1 MSGTFG
7 GSIKLTGE
15 SAYRQ
20 ALKNITQ
27 SLREVSSE
35 LKLTATQYDSNDKSI
50 TNLKNK
56 QQALSDTLKKQASIV
71 ESTRNTYDKF
81 KAKVEEQAKA
91 HEELEQKY
99 KGAQEELEKI
109 KNTSGE
115 ASQEYKDQKVK
126 VEQLASAV
134 GKSATANN
142 ENELALSKLKIKLNE
157 AESAYDTTERQINEL
172 NEELKK
178 AQNEYNQS
186 QSSLSKLTS
195 TIEEQ
200 ENEVRKLKEAYKNAS
215 LNGNKEEAERLA
227 KSIKSLSSEL
237 NENKVKMES
246 LDKSADD
253 LDGSLKDVG
262 DSAESS
268 SDGFTVMKGALADL
282 ASKGIETAVSSL
294 KDFATDA
301 VNAYS
306 QFSAQTGIATD
317 KMGDYQKAID
327 NVYKSNFGD
336 SLQDVAEKMGK
347 VKEVTGE
354 LDSSKLEDMTEKVMT
369 LEDVFGMD
377 MTESVRGA
385 QSLVNHFGLTSE
397 QAFDLLA
404 SGAQNGLNYTD
415 ELGDNVSEY
424 AGKFAEAGYS
434 ADEYFQLLQNGSQG
448 GAYNLDKVNDAI
460 NEVTTRLGDGT
471 IEESLGM
478 FDKNTQNVFKAWQ
491 DGKATQKDVIEAIVK
506 DIKGTKSQQDQL
518 NKSAKAFGT
527 MAEDGGTKFISS
539 LTSVGKTYD
548 DVNGKA
554 DELAN
559 VKYDT
564 PMSALKGLG
573 RTIQTDL
580 LKPIMN
586 DLMPYINQAVA
597 FVQAN
602 LPQITSVLKT
612 VGGAIK
618 SVLDVVILLSPAIAG
633 IGTALAV
640 LEIASFVSNMG
651 GLVATLSAAIQSTK
665 LFTLAQAALDLVM
678 NASTIGLVV
687 AAIAGLVVAFTIA
700 WNKSEG
706 FRNFWI
712 GLWEGI
718 KTTVSTVVGAI
729 SSFLSSAW
737 SAISATIT
745 TVWNAIASVIST
757 VWDGIKTTITTV
769 INVISSVISSV
780 FNAIKAVITTV
791 WNGISSVT
799 STVWNGIKTAIST
812 VINGIKSVITS
823 VFNAVKNTVTTVW
836 NGIKSVTSTV
846 WNAIKTAVS
855 TPVNAIKS
863 VVTSVWNGIKST
875 TTSVWNGIKNAI
887 SSPMNSAKNLVK
899 GIIDSIKG
907 FFKFKITWPHIPLPH
922 FSIKPKGWGVDDLL
936 KGKIPTLGIT
946 WHAQGGVFDRGAT
959 VLRGIGENG
968 AEAVVPLERNTY
980 WIKRV
985 ADEMRGYIIDAISM
999 PKINVEVP
1007 NKSENIT
1014 DTSYNKL
1021 VDAFKDALS
1030 SMKVELDDEE
1040 MGKFVDRTVTKAIY
1054 Q

>member
-1 MSGTFG
+1 MAGTFG
-7 GSIKLTGE
+7 GSIKLSGE
-15 SAYRQ
+15 SEYRS

-35 LKLTATQYDSNDKSI
+35 LKLTANQYDSNDKSI

-71 ESTRNTYDKF
+71 DSTRSTYEKF

-99 KGAQEELEKI
+99 KDAQEELEKI
-109 KNTSGE
+109 KNTSSE

-157 AESAYDTTERQINEL
+157 AESAYYATERQVNNL
-172 NEELKK
+172 NEELKQ
-178 AQNEYNQS
+178 AQNEYTQS
-186 QSSLSKLTS
+186 QSSLSKLTT

-200 ENEVRKLKEAYKNAS
+200 EEELKKLKEAYKNAS

-237 NENKVKMES
+237 NENKAKMER

-282 ASKGIETAVSSL
+282 VSKGIETAVSSL
-294 KDFATDA
+294 KDFATDS

-327 NVYKSNFGD
+327 NVYKSNFGE

-478 FDKNTQNVFKAWQ
+478 FNKNTRNVFKAWK

-527 MAEDGGTKFISS
+527 MAEDGGTKFVSS
-539 LTSVGKTYD
+539 LTSVGKTYS
-548 DVNGKA
+548 DVKGKA

-564 PMSALKGLG
+564 PMSALQGLG
-573 RTIQTDL
+573 RTLQTDL
-580 LKPIMN
+580 LKPIVS
-586 DLMPYINQAVA
+586 DLMPYINQAVS
-597 FVQAN
+597 FVQSN
-602 LPQITSVLKT
+602 MPQITSTIKN

-618 SVLDVVILLSPAIAG
+618 NVLDVVNFLAPAIAG
-633 IGTALAV
+633 VGTAMAV
-640 LEIASFVSNMG
+640 LKIASFVSNMG

-665 LFTLAQAALDLVM
+665 LFALAQGAVNLVM
-678 NASTIGLVV
+678 SASPIGLVV

-700 WNKSEG
+700 WNKSEA

-718 KTTVSTVVGAI
+718 KSTVSTVVGAI

-737 SAISATIT
+737 SAISSTVS
-745 TVWNAIASVIST
+745 TVWNAIANVIST
-757 VWDGIKTTITTV
+757 VWNGIKSTITTL
-769 INVISSVISSV
+769 INVIKGVISSV
-780 FNAIKAVITTV
+780 FNTIKAVVTTV
-791 WNGISSVT
+791 WNGISLVT
-799 STVWNGIKTAIST
+799 STVWNTIKNAIST
-812 VINGIKSVITS
+812 VINGIKSVITT

-875 TTSVWNGIKNAI
+875 TTSVWNGIKSAI

-899 GIIDSIKG
+899 GVIDSIKG
-907 FFKFKITWPHIPLPH
+907 FFKFKISWPHIPLPH
-922 FSIKPKGWGVDDLL
+922 FSIKPSGWHVSDLL
-936 KGKIPTLGIT
+936 KGKIPTLGIA
-946 WHAQGGVFDRGAT
+946 WHAQGGVFDKGAT
-959 VLRGIGENG
+959 VLRGVGENG

-1007 NKSENIT
+1007 NRSENIT

-1021 VDAFKDALS
+1021 VEAFKEALS
-1030 SMKVELDDEE
+1030 SMKIEIDDEE
-1040 MGKFVDRTVTKAIY
+1040 MGKFVDKTVSKAIF